1 MELVYM
7 RNNCA
12 KKYYKIL
19 RELFLNVNYMNGR
32 FLTNLKFNLT
42 EYVKEN
48 PGCTYEELVEVF
60 GRPEEVFCEYIAG
73 QTPDYLISSINK
85 KHLRKWVVLGLS
97 VVVLCCCFVW
107 GLFYYRLY
115 IECKNTIIDKEVII
129 IEEGD
134 SYKKN

>member
-107 GLFYYRLY
+107 GLFYY
-115 IECKNTIIDKEVII
+115 
-129 IEEGD
+129 
-134 SYKKN
+134 